1 MKIGGM
7 GRGYRNVNK
16 SDSAADEGSEAQ
28 DNTEHEEAGPRDF
41 ARGFRRG
48 AIRGDS
54 AGAVAAICD
63 AAWTASFL
71 KCSDCAGTEHEFILP
86 HLPRFPLRATL
97 LARA

>member
-1 MKIGGM
+1 M

-16 SDSAADEGSEAQ
+16 SDCAADEGNEAQ
-28 DNTEHEEAGPRDF
+28 DKTEHEEAGPRDF

-63 AAWTASFL
+63 AAWTAS
-71 KCSDCAGTEHEFILP
+71 
-86 HLPRFPLRATL
+86 L
-97 LARA
+97 LTRGE